1 MKRTRVATL
10 VLGSGIL
17 LGLTLAAPEKPE
29 RDKRTEPAIDA
40 AELDANVRPQDDFWR
55 YVNGKWHARTAI
67 PADEARWGSFSTLRD
82 KSREDVRAIIDD
94 TSKRTD
100 LAAGSPGQKVRDLY
114 NSFMDN
120 ERIERAGVEPL
131 RAELAA
137 IAALPD
143 RTAVATYFATA
154 LRAGIP
160 GPLGLRINQD
170 QAEPDRYIVY
180 LSQGGL
186 GLPDRDYYFD
196 TGEKADGIR
205 AGYVALGER
214 LFGLA
219 GLDRTHER
227 VAAAFALET
236 ALAKHHWTRVDNR
249 DRIKTY
255 NKKTADEV
263 RALAPD
269 FPWAAWLGT
278 AGIAGEK
285 DLVVR
290 QPSYFE
296 ALSAVLAAQDLA
308 TWKDYLTLRLLVRA
322 APFLSEPFFQAHFA
336 FYGKALEGRE
346 VPEQRWERGVD
357 LVNRT
362 LGELVGQEYVSRH
375 FPPEAKVRMEQLVAN
390 LKLAMAESLDR
401 VPWMTEATKREAQ
414 AKLAKFGTKIGY
426 PERWRDYGALEIAPD
441 DLVGNLRRAAEFE
454 HRRDLAR
461 LGQPIDR
468 AEWFMSPQTVN
479 AYYTPSLN
487 EIVFPAAILQ
497 PPFFHLEADDA
508 VNYGA
513 IGAVIGHEIG
523 HGFDDQGRKS
533 DGAGVLREWWTPK
546 DAEEYNR
553 RADQLVRQY
562 ERFSPVEGLTIN
574 GRLTLGENIG
584 DLGGLALAWRA
595 YQKSLE
601 GKQPP
606 APIDGLTAEQRF
618 FVSFAQIWRSKER
631 EDYLRQQIKTDSHS
645 PSRYRLM
652 GTLPNFDPF
661 VAAFGIREGDGMW
674 IPPAERVSIW

>member
-1 MKRTRVATL
+1 
-10 VLGSGIL
+10 
-17 LGLTLAAPEKPE
+17 
-29 RDKRTEPAIDA
+29 
-40 AELDANVRPQDDFWR
+40 
-55 YVNGKWHARTAI
+55 
-67 PADEARWGSFSTLRD
+67 
-82 KSREDVRAIIDD
+82 
-94 TSKRTD
+94 
-100 LAAGSPGQKVRDLY
+100 
-114 NSFMDN
+114 MDN

-219 GLDRTHER
+219 GLHRTHER